1 MLELFETVKKLLIN
15 CKSKLQTTMQLLKEV
30 ILYILILE
38 GALRHQSEN
47 IKEKSFRKCEQYDTT
62 CVQIQNKTRK
72 KLKTKSK
79 TLGMIISGEEK
90 MMGKSKETILLNI
103 CVVKLN
109 NNRQIKLAA
118 V

>member
-1 MLELFETVKKLLIN
+1 MDFSRGAEVRGESVVFKSMLELLETVKKLLIN

-72 KLKTKSK
+72 KTKNQKQNSWNDH
-79 TLGMIISGEEK
+79 LWGGENDGEE
-90 MMGKSKETILLNI
+90 
-103 CVVKLN
+103 
-109 NNRQIKLAA
+109 
-118 V
+118 